1 MSSPARQLSTTA
13 TGRRIDHRYAISA
26 KLRYELRRDSILLNA
41 GQGQTVNLSSSGVLF
56 ESEYALPPGMQIELW
71 IAWPVRLNNTTALN
85 LHVIGRTVRAHDNR
99 TAVKFLRHVFRIA
112 SPSKQRH
119 LIPKPTLPDTF
130 WSASSDLPGIRRALA
145 AARHLLVM
153 YRRQLDDEKSRHRL
167 QRLENRLMAV
177 ASELDQFGTFG
188 KCSSTAGKDAGSS
201 ARLRARTSADAAT
214 CA

>member
-13 TGRRIDHRYAISA
+13 TGRRIDRRYAISA
-26 KLRYELRRDSILLNA
+26 KLRYELWRDSILLNA

-119 LIPKPTLPDTF
+119 LIPKLPLPDTF
-130 WSASSDLPGIRRALA
+130 WSASSNLPGIRRALA
-145 AARHLLVM
+145 AARHFLEM
-153 YRRQLDDEKSRHRL
+153 YRLQLDDDKSRHRL

-177 ASELDQFGTFG
+177 ASELDQFGTFKKEKG
-188 KCSSTAGKDAGSS
+188 LSGQDIRSGS
-201 ARLRARTSADAAT
+201 
-214 CA
+214 